1 MYWLLQLLINDSF
14 SGTKFLY
21 PYGATLN
28 VVQPSVVALSSGSI
42 AIPMNRPICAYHC
55 VKSNNG
61 KLVVLGSSRMLTDTY
76 IEKESNDALR
86 EMIFDFFELNVT
98 ETMDLHTDD
107 VEVSYI
113 LLYAHIYTQIMIYL
127 LLNI

>member
-1 MYWLLQLLINDSF
+1 M
-14 SGTKFLY
+14 KFLY

-55 VKSNNG
+55 VRNSNG

-107 VEVSYI
+107 IEVSY
-113 LLYAHIYTQIMIYL
+113 LSHTHRQIMIHFF
-127 LLNI
+127 N